1 MTELRLESSSSETS
15 WHVLLLLWVNLWDSH
30 LEFQSCD
37 HCKAL
42 IQRECLYEQLS
53 AMLTSQM
60 CVLRGA
66 GGPPGRNRA

>member
-1 MTELRLESSSSETS
+1 MTELRLEPSSSETS

-53 AMLTSQM
+53 NANISDVCIERCGWPTRQK
-60 CVLRGA
+60 
-66 GGPPGRNRA
+66 